1 MSASQYKSI
10 EAEPN
15 KAMTGNMRGEDD
27 ELLLKDSTSTKDIIT
42 TVNMT
47 KIPDCSLI
55 DQLYFKYGDNRP
67 MLK

>member
-1 MSASQYKSI
+1 M
-10 EAEPN
+10 EAGQN
-15 KAMTGNMRGEDD
+15 KALTGNMRGEDD
-27 ELLLKDSTSTKDIIT
+27 ELLSKDSTPTKDVIT

-55 DQLYFKYGDNRP
+55 DQLYLKSGDKRS